1 MSKDK
6 RMNQSFFYIPVPG
19 FIAILLTW
27 MLYTFDSSS
36 ALLGSIVSATENA
49 VMVSSHFPVLSSV
62 LSSIVKLAPLFA
74 VVFCC
79 REGQAMVAR
88 MKVLPVKQ
96 VILGFFLGLFV
107 FSVFSV
113 FFQLIDSDLA
123 ERKRGIFRYISAS
136 EPVLVLYYGIVF
148 FGYYCITIGC
158 IILSFIVPATT
169 MMKKRG

>member
-1 MSKDK
+1 
-6 RMNQSFFYIPVPG
+6 MNQSFFYIPVPG

-27 MLYTFDSSS
+27 MLYAFDSSS

-74 VVFCC
+74 IVFCF
-79 REGQAMVAR
+79 REGRAVVAR

-107 FSVFSV
+107 FSFFS
-113 FFQLIDSDLA
+113 FLFQLIDSDLA
-123 ERKRGIFRYISAS
+123 ERKRSIFRYISSS
-136 EPVLVLYYGIVF
+136 EPFLVLYYGIVF
-148 FGYYCITIGC
+148 FVYYGLTIAC
-158 IILSFIVPATT
+158 IICSFIIPGVRI
-169 MMKKRG
+169 MKKRG